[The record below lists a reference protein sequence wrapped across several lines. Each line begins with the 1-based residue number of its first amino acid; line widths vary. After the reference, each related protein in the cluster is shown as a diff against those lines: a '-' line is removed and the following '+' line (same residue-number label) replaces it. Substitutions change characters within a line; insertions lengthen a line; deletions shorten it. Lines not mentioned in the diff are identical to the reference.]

1 MLAILGGSA
10 TAAVEQH
17 VDSCESCREVVAALS
32 RGTARPDRPAAPIGE
47 RYEVKHELGRG
58 GMGTVYLA
66 HDRTL
71 GRDVALKLH
80 RADPATGSGR
90 LQREALAMAKLAHP
104 NVVSVFEIGDLDDRM
119 YVAMEYV
126 RGGTLRTWGQAPHG
140 WREIIAMMVATG
152 RGLAAAHAAGLVHR
166 DFKPENVLVG
176 DDGRPRV
183 GDFGLARSE
192 RAPAGDVARGATGPA
207 STGAGAV
214 LTNANTVTVS
224 ASGTPAYM
232 APEQMTGEPVDAR
245 SDQFAFCVV
254 AWECLFGKRP
264 FAGATVDALAHAIT
278 EHRLEPTASKVP
290 ERVRAVL
297 GRGLAAKPG
306 DRFAD
311 MPALLAA
318 LERAAA
324 PRTARNA
331 IVVAIGVAVLIGGGV
346 SVQRALAARRV
357 DARCDDAANA
367 MRARFDVAAHARL
380 ATALVASGSPYG
392 ESAALHTLPVIDRA
406 TSLLA
411 NEAAGVCRDTAL
423 SASARAARI
432 ACLDRRA
439 GDVTSVV
446 AQLSQPAPGI
456 AEGAPDAA
464 WSLTD
469 PQPCTDGPAGARAI
483 APSVRDRL
491 AKIYALSDGRQVEEA
506 LAAAKQLLDETRA
519 SHDTPSMVHVA
530 QVLGELQDQMDH
542 AAAAASFQLAETG
555 AEQMGDDLGA
565 ASSLASLA
573 TDAVMGGAGQYAQA
587 HRDIDLA
594 RAKLARI
601 GGNAELELRMAFIE
615 SQVLM
620 MEKRGGDAERAMVAV
635 LARAA
640 ELYPA
645 THPHFAQIYGTLAQ
659 IEDGIGKHTEELA
672 NAQKCYDLAKA
683 AYGDG
688 HPTTVEAL
696 LTLGIAQSKTDHLD
710 DARRNLT
717 AVLGMFPPGH
727 PLRLSAQAGLGSLE
741 EQAKNLPAARA
752 AFEDARAGY
761 VEAEGS
767 ASNDVALMDDD
778 LGGVYQELGELE
790 HAIASDREAVA
801 IYRAE
806 GADGTA
812 HLAQALAGLCDAL
825 LSAGRAGEALPLAT
839 QALAL
844 LEAQPADADPQ
855 ALADTRLAMAKA
867 LWETHGD
874 PHRARELAA
883 SAEHGGTEPTR
894 KQLATD
900 WLATHQIA
908 LDNKKPE

>member
-1 MLAILGGSA
+1 MRAILEGSA
-10 TAAVEQH
+10 PAAVTEH
-17 VDSCESCREVVAALS
+17 VDSCDSCREAVAVLS
-32 RGTARPDRPAAPIGE
+32 RGGAQSDRPAAPIGE

-80 RADPATGSGR
+80 RADAATGSAASR

-104 NVVSVFEIGDLDDRM
+104 NVVSVFEIGDLDNRM

-126 RGGTLRTWGQAPHG
+126 RGGTLRAWTQQRHG
-140 WREIIAMMVATG
+140 WREIVAMLVATG
-152 RGLAAAHAAGLVHR
+152 RGLAAAHAVGLVHR

-183 GDFGLARSE
+183 GDFGLARASAADGTGTL
-192 RAPAGDVARGATGPA
+192 APATAIAIGTATA
-207 STGAGAV
+207 
-214 LTNANTVTVS
+214 S

-264 FAGATVDALAHAIT
+264 FAGATVDVLARAIADH
-278 EHRLEPTASKVP
+278 ELEPTVSNVP
-290 ERVRAVL
+290 DRVRAVL
-297 GRGLAAKPG
+297 DRGLAADPAK
-306 DRFAD
+306 RFAD

-324 PRTARNA
+324 PRTVRNA
-331 IVVAIGVAVLIGGGV
+331 FAFAGGLALLVVGGVMVRHVVAVHSLVV
-346 SVQRALAARRV
+346 
-357 DARCDDAANA
+357 RCEDTADV
-367 MRARFDVAAHARL
+367 MRGRFDVAAHAQL
-380 ATALVASGSPYG
+380 ATALIASGSPYG
-392 ESAALHTLPVIDRA
+392 ESAALHTLPVLDRA
-406 TSLLA
+406 TGLLA
-411 NEAAGVCRDTAL
+411 DEAWNICRDTTL
-423 SASARAARI
+423 SPATRASRV
-432 ACLDRRA
+432 ACVNRRA
-439 GDVTSVV
+439 GDVTSIIK
-446 AQLSQPAPGI
+446 QLSQPAPGM

-464 WSLTD
+464 WSLTV

-491 AKIYALSDGRQVEEA
+491 AKIYALSDGRHVEEA
-506 LAAAKQLLDETRA
+506 LAAAKQLLADTRA
-519 SHDTPSMVHVA
+519 SHDTASMIQVA
-530 QVLGELQDQMDH
+530 LVLGGLQDEMDH
-542 AAAAASFQLAETG
+542 AAASASFQLAETG
-555 AEQMGDDLGA
+555 AEEIGDDLDA
-565 ASSLASLA
+565 ASALASLA
-573 TDAVMGGAGQYAQA
+573 TDAVMGGAGQYAEA

-601 GGNAELELRMAFIE
+601 GGNPELEIRLAFIE

-620 MEKRGGDAERAMVAV
+620 SEQRGGDAERALLAV
-635 LARAA
+635 LKRAG
-640 ELYPA
+640 ELYPEN
-645 THPHFAQIYGTLAQ
+645 HPHFAQIYGTLAQ
-659 IEDGIGKHTEELA
+659 IEDGIGKYSDELV
-672 NAQKCYDLAKA
+672 NAQKCYDLAEA

-696 LTLGIAQSKTDHLD
+696 LTLGIAQAKTGHLD
-710 DARRNLT
+710 DARKNLT

-741 EQAKNLPAARA
+741 LQAKHLPAART

-761 VEAEGS
+761 VAAEGS

-778 LGGVYQELGELE
+778 LGGVYQELGDLD

-812 HLAQALAGLCDAL
+812 HLAAALAGLCDAL
-825 LSAGRAGEALPLAT
+825 LAAGNAKEALPLAS

-844 LEAQPADADPQ
+844 VEAQPADANPQ
-855 ALADTRLAMAKA
+855 ALADARLAMAKA

-874 PHRARELAA
+874 RHRAHDLATA
-883 SAEHGGTEPTR
+883 AEHGATAPAR
-894 KQLATD
+894 KQRITD
-900 WLATHQIA
+900 WLASHT
-908 LDNKKPE
+908 E

>member
-1 MLAILGGSA
+1 VACPDDQALRAVLDGSA
-10 TAAVEQH
+10 TPAVAQH
-17 VDSCESCREVVAALS
+17 VDSCESCREVVAVLS
-32 RGTARPDRPAAPIGE
+32 HGGARPDRTAAPIGE

-80 RADPATGSGR
+80 RVDRATGSAEGR

-126 RGGTLRTWGQAPHG
+126 RGGTLRAWAEQPHS
-140 WREIIAMMVATG
+140 WREIVAMLVATG
-152 RGLAAAHAAGLVHR
+152 RGLAAAHAVGLVHR

-176 DDGRPRV
+176 EDGRPRV
-183 GDFGLARSE
+183 GDFGLARSD
-192 RAPAGDVARGATGPA
+192 AG
-207 STGAGAV
+207 STGAGALAPGA
-214 LTNANTVTVS
+214 LTSTTTATAS

-232 APEQMTGEPVDAR
+232 APEQMTGELVDAR

-264 FAGATVDALAHAIT
+264 FAGATVDVLAHAIA
-278 EHRLEPTASKVP
+278 EHRLAPTTAKVP
-290 ERVRAVL
+290 DRVRAVL
-297 GRGLAAKPG
+297 DRGLAAATA

-311 MPALLAA
+311 MPTLLAA

-331 IVVAIGVAVLIGGGV
+331 IAVAAGLAVLLGGGLFA
-346 SVQRALAARRV
+346 QRTLAAHRLA
-357 DARCDDAANA
+357 ARCDDAAGA
-367 MRARFDVAAHARL
+367 MRARFGVAAHAQL
-380 ATALVASGSPYG
+380 ATALIASGSPYG
-392 ESAALHTLPVIDRA
+392 ESAELHTLPVIDRA

-411 NEAAGVCRDTAL
+411 DEAASVCRDTSL
-423 SASARAARI
+423 SATARAARV

-439 GDVTSVV
+439 GDVTSIVT
-446 AQLSQPAPGI
+446 QLSQPTPGG

-469 PQPCTDGPAGARAI
+469 PQPCTDGPTGARAI

-491 AKIYALSDGRQVEEA
+491 AKIYALSDGRHTDEA
-506 LAAAKQLLDETRA
+506 LAAAKQLVDDTRA
-519 SHDTPSMVHVA
+519 SHDTPSMVQVA
-530 QVLGELQDQMDH
+530 QVLGELQDQIDH

-555 AEQMGDDLGA
+555 AEELGDDLGA
-565 ASSLASLA
+565 ASALASLA

-587 HRDIDLA
+587 HRDIELA
-594 RAKLARI
+594 RAKLARV
-601 GGNAELELRMAFIE
+601 GGNPELEIRLAFIE

-620 MEKRGGDAERAMVAV
+620 SEQRGGDAERALLAV
-635 LARAA
+635 LKRAG

-645 THPHFAQIYGTLAQ
+645 NHPHFAQIYGTLAQ
-659 IEDGIGKHTEELA
+659 IEDGIGKHADELA

-696 LTLGIAQSKTDHLD
+696 LTLGIAQGKTDHLD
-710 DARRNLT
+710 DARNNLRH
-717 AVLGMFPPGH
+717 VLGMFPPGH

-741 EQAKNLPAARA
+741 LQAKNFPAARA

-761 VEAEGS
+761 VAAEGS
-767 ASNDVALMDDD
+767 ASNDVALMDDA
-778 LGGVYQELGELE
+778 LGGVYQELGDLD

-806 GADGTA
+806 GDDGTA
-812 HLAQALAGLCDAL
+812 HLAPALAGLCDAL
-825 LSAGRAGEALPLAT
+825 LTGGNAKDALPLAT

-844 LEAQPADADPQ
+844 LEARPADASPQ
-855 ALADTRLAMAKA
+855 ALADARLAMAKA

-874 PHRARELAA
+874 PHRARDLAA
-883 SAEHGGTEPTR
+883 AAEHGGTEPAR

-900 WLATHQIA
+900 WLAAHQ
-908 LDNKKPE
+908 

>member
-1 MLAILGGSA
+1 MG
-10 TAAVEQH
+10 
-17 VDSCESCREVVAALS
+17 DSSHWTTV
-32 RGTARPDRPAAPIGE
+32 ARPDDHALSPVAPIGE

-71 GRDVALKLH
+71 GRDVALKVH
-80 RADPATGSGR
+80 RADAATGSAASR

-104 NVVSVFEIGDLDDRM
+104 NVVSVFEIGDLDERM

-126 RGGTLRTWGQAPHG
+126 RGGTLRAWASQPHG
-140 WREIIAMMVATG
+140 WREIIAMLVATG
-152 RGLAAAHAAGLVHR
+152 RGLAAAHAVGLVHR

-183 GDFGLARSE
+183 GDFGLARSD
-192 RAPAGDVARGATGPA
+192 AGSA
-207 STGAGAV
+207 STGAPATAG
-214 LTNANTVTVS
+214 LTTTTTTATAS

-232 APEQMTGEPVDAR
+232 APEQMIGERVDAR

-264 FAGATVDALAHAIT
+264 FAGATVDVLARAIA
-278 EHRLEPTASKVP
+278 EHRLEPAASNVP
-290 ERVRAVL
+290 DRVRAVL
-297 GRGLAAKPG
+297 DRGLAAEPA

-311 MPALLAA
+311 MPTLLAA

-331 IVVAIGVAVLIGGGV
+331 AILATGLAVLLGGG
-346 SVQRALAARRV
+346 ALARHEIAAHRL
-357 DARCDDAANA
+357 ATRCDDAANA
-367 MRARFDVAAHARL
+367 MRARFGVVAHARV
-380 ATALVASGSPYG
+380 AAALIASGSPYG

-411 NEAAGVCRDTAL
+411 DETVSVCRETTL
-423 SASARAARI
+423 SSAARAVRT

-439 GDVTSVV
+439 ADVTSIV
-446 AQLSQPAPGI
+446 AQLSQPAPGV

-469 PQPCTDGPAGARAI
+469 PRPCTEGPVGVRAI

-491 AKIYALSDGRQVEEA
+491 TKIYALSDGRHTDEA
-506 LAAAKQLLDETRA
+506 LAAAKQLLDDTRA
-519 SHDTPSMVHVA
+519 SHDTPSTVQVA

-542 AAAAASFQLAETG
+542 TAAAASFQLAETG
-555 AEQMGDDLGA
+555 AEEMGDDLGA
-565 ASSLASLA
+565 ASALAALA

-601 GGNAELELRMAFIE
+601 GGNPELEIRLAFIE

-620 MEKRGGDAERAMVAV
+620 SEQRSGDAERAMLAV
-635 LARAA
+635 LERAA

-645 THPHFAQIYGTLAQ
+645 NHPHFAQIYGTLAQ
-659 IEDGIGKHTEELA
+659 IEDGIGKHADELA
-672 NAQKCYDLAKA
+672 NAQKCYDLAKS

-696 LTLGIAQSKTDHLD
+696 LTLGIAQAKTDHLD
-710 DARRNLT
+710 DARRNLH

-741 EQAKNLPAARA
+741 IQAKNFPAARA
-752 AFEDARAGY
+752 AFEDARTGY

-778 LGGVYQELGELE
+778 LGGVYQELGERDR
-790 HAIASDREAVA
+790 AIAIDREAVA

-806 GADGTA
+806 GADGTT
-812 HLAQALAGLCDAL
+812 HLAPALADLCDAL
-825 LSAGRAGEALPLAT
+825 LATGNAKEALPLAA
-839 QALAL
+839 QALGL
-844 LEAQPADADPQ
+844 FEAQADANPQ
-855 ALADTRLAMAKA
+855 ALADARLVMAKA

-874 PHRARELAA
+874 LHHAHDLAVA
-883 SAEHGGTEPTR
+883 AEGATTDPAR
-894 KQLATD
+894 KQRITD
-900 WLATHQIA
+900 WLAAHPTA
-908 LDNKKPE
+908 P

>member
-1 MLAILGGSA
+1 MACPDDQALRAMAVGSA
-10 TAAVEQH
+10 TAAVTEH
-17 VDSCESCREVVAALS
+17 VDTCDSCREAVAVLS
-32 RGTARPDRPAAPIGE
+32 RGTARTDRPAAPIGE

-71 GRDVALKLH
+71 GRDVALKVH
-80 RADPATGSGR
+80 RADATTGSAAGR

-126 RGGTLRTWGQAPHG
+126 RGGTLRAWTQQRHS
-140 WREIIAMMVATG
+140 WREILAMLVATG
-152 RGLAAAHAAGLVHR
+152 RGLAAAHAVGLVHR

-183 GDFGLARSE
+183 GDFGLARASATDAAL
-192 RAPAGDVARGATGPA
+192 APSTATATA
-207 STGAGAV
+207 SATA
-214 LTNANTVTVS
+214 S

-264 FAGATVDALAHAIT
+264 FAGATVDVLARAIAD
-278 EHRLEPTASKVP
+278 HQLEPTVSNVP
-290 ERVRAVL
+290 DRVRAVL
-297 GRGLAAKPG
+297 DRGLAADPA
-306 DRFAD
+306 RRLAD

-324 PRTARNA
+324 PRTVRNA
-331 IVVAIGVAVLIGGGV
+331 IAFAAGLALLVGGGV
-346 SVQRALAARRV
+346 MVRHVFAVHSLVE
-357 DARCDDAANA
+357 RCEDAADA
-367 MRARFDVAAHARL
+367 MRGRFDVAAHARL
-380 ATALVASGSPYG
+380 ATALIAGGSPYG

-406 TSLLA
+406 TGLLA
-411 NEAAGVCRDTAL
+411 DEAWNICRDTTLAT
-423 SASARAARI
+423 AARAARV
-432 ACLDRRA
+432 ACLNRRA
-439 GDVTSVV
+439 GDVTSIVT
-446 AQLSQPAPGI
+446 QLSQPAPGM

-464 WSLTD
+464 WSLTV

-491 AKIYALSDGRQVEEA
+491 AKIYALSDGRHVEEA
-506 LAAAKQLLDETRA
+506 LAEAKQLLADTRT
-519 SHDTPSMVHVA
+519 SHDTPSMVQVA
-530 QVLGELQDQMDH
+530 QVLGGLQDEMDH

-555 AEQMGDDLGA
+555 AEEMGDDLGA
-565 ASSLASLA
+565 ASALASLA
-573 TDAVMGGAGQYAQA
+573 TDAVMGGAGQYTEA

-601 GGNAELELRMAFIE
+601 GGNPELELRLAFIE

-620 MEKRGGDAERAMVAV
+620 SEQRGGDAERALLAV
-635 LARAA
+635 LKRAG
-640 ELYPA
+640 ELYPPN
-645 THPHFAQIYGTLAQ
+645 HPHFAQIYGTLAQ
-659 IEDGIGKHTEELA
+659 IEDGIGKYSDELA
-672 NAQKCYDLAKA
+672 NAQKCYDLAKD

-696 LTLGIAQSKTDHLD
+696 LTLGIAQGKTGHLD
-710 DARRNLT
+710 DARTNLT

-741 EQAKNLPAARA
+741 LQAKHLPAARA

-761 VEAEGS
+761 VAAEGS

-778 LGGVYQELGELE
+778 LGGVYQELGDLD

-812 HLAQALAGLCDAL
+812 HLAAALAGLCDAL
-825 LSAGRAGEALPLAT
+825 LAAGNAKDALPLAS
-839 QALAL
+839 QALVL
-844 LEAQPADADPQ
+844 LQAQPADANPQ
-855 ALADTRLAMAKA
+855 ALADARLVMAKA

-874 PHRARELAA
+874 RHRAHDLAA
-883 SAEHGGTEPTR
+883 AAERGATDPAR
-894 KQLATD
+894 KQQVTE
-900 WLATHQIA
+900 WLATHA
-908 LDNKKPE
+908 E